1 MWADA
6 LGRSAA
12 ASRSAYSG
20 KFADKSAGKSNGDDG
35 TTDRAGLQHLA
46 DAAVGETE
54 AGLVAD
60 EYKII
65 APVGYLIHVANA

>member
-6 LGRSAA
+6 LGRSTS
-12 ASRSAYSG
+12 ASLSAYRGDSVE
-20 KFADKSAGKSNGDDG
+20 KANGDDG

-54 AGLVAD
+54 AGSVSA
-60 EYKII
+60 EYKVT
-65 APVGYLIHVANA
+65 APVGYLTHVTRA